1 MQYIVKKIAMYGNSS
16 VGKYDNHQAALDA
29 AEQLKASSFSE
40 FYIEIIPVSKDHSI
54 VGLGG

>member
-1 MQYIVKKIAMYGNSS
+1 MYSNSI

-29 AEQLKASSFSE
+29 AEQLKASSVDE
-40 FYIEIIPVSKDHSI
+40 FFIEIVPVSKDHSI

>member
-1 MQYIVKKIAMYGNSS
+1 MYGNSI

-40 FYIEIIPVSKDHSI
+40 FYIEIIPVSKNHSI

>member
-1 MQYIVKKIAMYGNSS
+1 MQYIVKKIAMYGNSI

-29 AEQLKASSFSE
+29 AEQLKAGSVDE